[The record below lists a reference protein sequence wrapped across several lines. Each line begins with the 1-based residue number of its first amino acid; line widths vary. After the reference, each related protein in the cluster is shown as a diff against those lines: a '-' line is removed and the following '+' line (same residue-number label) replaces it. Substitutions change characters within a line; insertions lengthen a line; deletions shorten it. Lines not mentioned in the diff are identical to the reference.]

1 MLNTQELIQRVV
13 KNESE
18 RAKTVEE
25 AAEAGMPYSAYLDS
39 QYDPEARGERGP
51 VGPDNEQLSASE
63 VITEELGMYTT
74 CNPAAGEWPMRCE
87 DVIGDPA
94 REFWLKEMMLNAYR
108 SVSYAPQIA
117 AAARKAERRA
127 RWERAGTFNNVFDTP
142 PGSTITPYHDA
153 MAHWDQDVEVDI
165 HIEELTSR
173 FAETSK
179 KDYRAT
185 IMKYDEDAFT
195 EEERTPGADPPMATF
210 DTSERPIQPKKRML
224 AIPFTYEHLRDVE
237 FIDKAMEHVEEIA
250 VQRIMAKVDEGL
262 ETMLFGAGGDDLGG
276 TLIPLTDLD
285 KDATTM
291 TPKAWLTLQKKFKR
305 SYMMTSGIGYDDD
318 ITDIQLAKISGT
330 NTMMTAM
337 IERDNAVLSGFGG
350 AFRVMNQ
357 LSQGIGIGWHD
368 ALKDRLQWYQS
379 NGMTKRT
386 NNKYNAYIA
395 YDLRKAIEF
404 VTQMNTDIIETTRDM
419 LKQVEYIVC
428 SEIWGWISYQPKKAI
443 YIIQM
448 GGLPTGHTDT
458 DVLKV
463 LDKDGNLPA

>member
-1 MLNTQELIQRVV
+1 MLNTRELIQRVE
-13 KNESE
+13 NDSE

-25 AAEAGMPYSAYLDS
+25 AAEAGMPYSAYMDS
-39 QYDPEARGERGP
+39 QYDPEKDDEL
-51 VGPDNEQLSASE
+51 GPDDERLSAAE
-63 VITEELGMYTT
+63 VITDELGMNTE
-74 CNPAAGEWPMRCE
+74 CNPAAGQWPMRCE
-87 DVIGDPA
+87 NVIGNPA

-127 RWERAGTFNNVFDTP
+127 RWERAGSFNSVYDTA
-142 PGSTITPYHDA
+142 PGSTLTPYYDA

-165 HIEELTSR
+165 RLEEITSR

-179 KDYRAT
+179 SDYRAT
-185 IMKYDEDAFT
+185 ILKYDEDAFR
-195 EEERTPGADPPMATF
+195 EEHRTPAADPPMATF
-210 DTSERPIQPKKRML
+210 ETSERPIRPKKRML
-224 AIPFTYEHLRDVE
+224 AIPFTYEHLREVE

-262 ETMLFGAGGDDLGG
+262 EVMLKGAPNDDGENALSG

-285 KDATTM
+285 PDATTM

-330 NTMMTAM
+330 NVMMSAL

-357 LSQGIGIGWHD
+357 LSQGIGIGWHEK
-368 ALKDRLQWYQS
+368 LKDRLQWFTTKTG
-379 NGMTKRT
+379 NTKRGGT
-386 NNKYNAYIA
+386 YNAYIA

-428 SEIWGWISYQPKKAI
+428 SEIWGWISYQPKKAC

-448 GGLPTGHTDT
+448 GDLPSGHTDS
-458 DVLKV
+458 DVLRV
-463 LDKDGNLPA
+463 VDPE

>member
-1 MLNTQELIQRVV
+1 MLNTRELIQRVT
-13 KNESE
+13 NESE
-18 RAKTVEE
+18 RVKTVEE

-39 QYDPEARGERGP
+39 EYDPEKDGEL
-51 VGPDNEQLSASE
+51 GPDDERLSAME
-63 VITEELGMYTT
+63 VIQDELDMTTE
-74 CNPAAGEWPMRCE
+74 CNPAAGVFPTRCE
-87 DVIGDPA
+87 NVIGDPA
-94 REFWLKEMMLNAYR
+94 KELVLKELCLNAYR

-127 RWERAGTFNNVFDTP
+127 RWERAGTFNSVSDTA
-142 PGSTITPYHDA
+142 PGSTLTPYHDA

-165 HIEELTSR
+165 RLEELTSR

-179 KDYRAT
+179 SDYRAT
-185 IMKYDEDAFT
+185 ILKYDEAAFR
-195 EEERTPGADPPMATF
+195 EERRTAAADPPMATF
-210 DTSERPIQPKKRML
+210 ETSERPIRPKKRML
-224 AIPFTYEHLRDVE
+224 AIPFTYEHLREVE

-250 VQRIMAKVDEGL
+250 VQRTMAKVDEGL
-262 ETMLFGAGGDDLGG
+262 EVMLFGAGGDDLGG

-330 NTMMTAM
+330 NIMMTALV
-337 IERDNAVLSGFGG
+337 ERDNAVLSGFGG

-357 LSQGIGIGWHD
+357 LSQGIGIGWHE
-368 ALKDRLQWYQS
+368 ALKDRLQFFQS
-379 NGMTKRT
+379 NGTTKRGST
-386 NNKYNAYIA
+386 YNAYIA

-448 GGLPTGHTDT
+448 GGLPTGYTDG
-458 DVLKV
+458 DILKV
-463 LDKDGNLPA
+463 VEPK

>member
-1 MLNTQELIQRVV
+1 MSLMTTRELVERYG
-13 KNESE
+13 NASE

-39 QYDPEARGERGP
+39 QYDPEKDGEL
-51 VGPDNEQLSASE
+51 GPDDERLSAME
-63 VITEELGMYTT
+63 VILDDLDMTTT
-74 CNPAAGEWPMRCE
+74 CNPAAGEWPTRCE
-87 DVIGDPA
+87 AVIGDPA
-94 REFWLKEMMLNAYR
+94 KELALKEMSLNAYR
-108 SVSYAPQIA
+108 SVAYAPQVA
-117 AAARKAERRA
+117 AAARKQERRA
-127 RWERAGTFNNVFDTP
+127 RWERAGTFQSVHDTP
-142 PGSTITPYHDA
+142 PGSTLTPYYDA

-179 KDYRAT
+179 SDYRAT
-185 IMKYDEDAFT
+185 ILKYDEDAFR
-195 EEERTPGADPPMATF
+195 EERRTAAADPPMATF

-224 AIPFTYEHLRDVE
+224 AIPFTYEHLREVE

-250 VQRIMAKVDEGL
+250 VQRTMAKVDEGL
-262 ETMLFGAGGDDLGG
+262 EVMLKGAGGDDLGG
-276 TLIPLTDLD
+276 NLIPLTDLD
-285 KDATTM
+285 PEATTM

-305 SYMMTSGIGYDDD
+305 SYMMTSGIGTDED
-318 ITDIQLAKISGT
+318 ITDIQLAKINGT
-330 NTMMTAM
+330 NVMMTALV
-337 IERDNAVLSGFGG
+337 ERDNAVLSGFGG

-368 ALKDRLQWYQS
+368 KLRDRLQFFQK
-379 NGMTKRT
+379 NGTTART
-386 NNKYNAYIA
+386 NTKYNAYIA

-404 VTQMNTDIIETTRDM
+404 VSQMNTDIIETTRDM

-448 GGLPTGHTDT
+448 GGLPTGHTAD
-458 DVLKV
+458 DILKV
-463 LDKDGNLPA
+463 VDPE

>member
-1 MLNTQELIQRVV
+1 MLNTRELKDRV

-18 RAKTVEE
+18 RVKTVEE
-25 AAEAGMPYSAYLDS
+25 AADAGMPYAAYLDS
-39 QYDPEARGERGP
+39 QYDPEKDGEL
-51 VGPDNEQLSASE
+51 GPDDERLSAME
-63 VITEELGMYTT
+63 VIQDEHDMTTE
-74 CNPAAGEWPMRCE
+74 CNPAAGIFPTRCE
-87 DVIGDPA
+87 VALKDPTKT
-94 REFWLKEMMLNAYR
+94 FILKEMCLNAYR
-108 SVSYAPQIA
+108 SVSYAPQMA

-127 RWERAGTFNNVFDTP
+127 RWERAGSFNSVYDTE
-142 PGSTITPYHDA
+142 PGSALTPYYDA

-165 HIEELTSR
+165 RLEELTSR

-179 KDYRAT
+179 SDYRTT
-185 IMKYDEDAFT
+185 IMEYDENAFR
-195 EEERTPGADPPMATF
+195 EERRTPASDPPMATF
-210 DTSERPIQPKKRML
+210 ETSPRPIRPKKRML
-224 AIPFTYEHLRDVE
+224 AIPFTYEHLREVE
-237 FIDKAMEHVEEIA
+237 FIDKAIEHVEEIA
-250 VQRIMAKVDEGL
+250 VQRTMAKVDEGL

-305 SYMMTSGIGYDDD
+305 SYMMTSGIGYDTD

-330 NTMMTAM
+330 NVMMTALV
-337 IERDNAVLSGFGG
+337 ERDNAVLSGFGG

-357 LSQGIGIGWHD
+357 LSQGIGIGWHE
-368 ALKDRLQWYQS
+368 ALKDRLQFFQS
-379 NGMTKRT
+379 NGTTKRGST
-386 NNKYNAYIA
+386 YNAYIA

-448 GGLPTGHTDT
+448 GGLPSNHAGTDI
-458 DVLKV
+458 LKV
-463 LDKDGNLPA
+463 VDPS